1 MIEYRHEF
9 HANGDF
15 MQKFEDILYDN
26 LKFIHDNGLLS
37 CLMTS
42 ALWWTQENTYL
53 YILSYF
59 FHCQIESR
67 SLCRSLYRK
76 QKEILSITLDNLMVK
91 LELSFHQ
98 ARELSAEGF
107 RDPCLNLAKP
117 AVCRPAGDLSVFFR
131 KVARAWVTGV
141 GFAIQCLHLFTIF
154 FSLQSPLD
162 FKGQEY
168 VNFQNA
174 FSWHFCFNLQF
185 LFFFPNESLE
195 FLSSI
200 FLSSL
205 AFPGCTL
212 RIVTLLVMDR
222 LSITHGD
229 TQLPFYAAAFG
240 IFH

>member
-1 MIEYRHEF
+1 MGILQ
-9 HANGDF
+9 
-15 MQKFEDILYDN
+15 QKFQDILYDN
-26 LKFIHDNGLLS
+26 LNFLHDNGLLGG
-37 CLMTS
+37 LMTS
-42 ALWWTQENTYL
+42 ALCWIQENTYL
-53 YILSYF
+53 DILSFF

-67 SLCRSLYRK
+67 SLCRLLYPK
-76 QKEILSITLDNLMVK
+76 QKEVLSITLDNLKVK

-98 ARELSAEGF
+98 ANELSAEGF
-107 RDPCLNLAKP
+107 QDLYLNLAKP
-117 AVCRPAGDLSVFFR
+117 AVCRAVGDFSVFFR
-131 KVARAWVTGV
+131 KLARAWVTGV
-141 GFAIQCLHLFTIF
+141 GSAIQCLHLFTIF
-154 FSLQSPLD
+154 FSLQNPLD
-162 FKGQEY
+162 FRGQES

-205 AFPGCTL
+205 AFPGWIL

-229 TQLPFYAAAFG
+229 TQLPFYAATFG